1 MIMAFIA
8 FPTALVG
15 GIIAAY
21 IGGGVLSL
29 GSLVGFLTV
38 LGIASRNGIMMISHF
53 QHLERFEGESFG
65 LELVMRGARER
76 LAPILMTA
84 LAAGLALL
92 PLVVAGNI
100 AGHEIEHP
108 MAVVILG
115 GIVTSTIINLLVIP
129 VLYLSF
135 GAGIVAPTK
144 HPSTNTTS
152 RLADA

>member
-21 IGGGVLSL
+21 MGGGVLSL

-53 QHLERFEGESFG
+53 QHLERFEGERFG

-115 GIVTSTIINLLVIP
+115 GIATSTIINLLVIP
-129 VLYLSF
+129 VLYLRF
-135 GAGIVAPTK
+135 GAGIVAPTE
-144 HPSTNTTS
+144 HPSTNTAP